1 MTLSDRPVIATD
13 DLGRPVY
20 GPRIVT
26 EKMVETPMET
36 VALRPD
42 AWNCGAKPP
51 VGSETKAASGLKRRN
66 PGLAFATTH
75 LPQQP

>member
-26 EKMVETPMET
+26 EKMMETPMET

-42 AWNCGAKPP
+42 AWNCGAKP
-51 VGSETKAASGLKRRN
+51 ACRR
-66 PGLAFATTH
+66 
-75 LPQQP
+75 